1 MAIILDGNNTPTL
14 GGIGYGDGSEL
25 AFTGAGTAGG
35 VLYSAGGAAPVFSA
49 AGTAGQVL
57 TSGGAGAPTWGTLSP
72 GLTLVTEV
80 NASAS
85 DTVELTG
92 MSSAYKSYMLVA
104 SNLVMSAQQEL
115 TFTIQQGS
123 YLTTGY
129 YGNRAGRSSGS
140 TAQTNAQIENLT
152 SFQFTVNA
160 PQFNNF
166 VMYIFDPAA
175 ASQST
180 QWLIFH
186 SGWTS
191 GTSYQTFTNGAQSAA
206 GATTAIKFDAGS
218 ATYTSGNFKLYGLG
232 G

>member
-1 MAIILDGNNTPTL
+1 MALILDGTNTPTL
-14 GGIGYGDGSEL
+14 GGVGYGDGTEL
-25 AFTGAGTAGG
+25 AFTGAGT
-35 VLYSAGGAAPVFSA
+35 S
-49 AGTAGQVL
+49 GQVL
-57 TSGGAGAPTWGTLSP
+57 TSGGAGAPTWGAVSS

-104 SNLVMSAQQEL
+104 SNLVMSGAANL

-123 YLTTGY
+123 YLSTGY
-129 YGNRAGRSSGS
+129 YGNLASRVSG
-140 TAQTNAQIENLT
+140 TGTQTNSGIENAA
-152 SFQFTVNA
+152 SFGFTA
-160 PQFNNF
+160 NNPVF
-166 VMYIFDPAA
+166 HSFFMYIFDPAA

-180 QWLIFH
+180 QWLVFH

-191 GTSYQTFTNGAQSAA
+191 GTSYQTVTNGVQNAA
-206 GATTAIKFDAGS
+206 GATTAIKFDAGP